1 MSKTTKKGSKEIRFE
16 EALTGLEKIVAQL
29 EGGDLPLDDALKL
42 FEEGVRLS
50 RFCSVKLDEAER
62 RIEILMK
69 GADGEWQAV
78 PFRGENE
85 DEFEDGTPRPGA

>member
-1 MSKTTKKGSKEIRFE
+1 MPKTTKKGSKDLRFE
-16 EALTGLEKIVAQL
+16 EALTGLERIVAQL

-50 RFCSVKLDEAER
+50 RFCGAKLDEAER

-78 PFRGENE
+78 PFRADGEDGVE
-85 DEFEDGTPRPGA
+85 DETPRDGQ

>member
-1 MSKTTKKGSKEIRFE
+1 MPKTTKKGSKEVRFE

-50 RFCSVKLDEAER
+50 RFCSAKLDEAER

-78 PFRGENE
+78 PFQDESEESVE
-85 DEFEDGTPRPGA
+85 DDTPREGA

>member
-1 MSKTTKKGSKEIRFE
+1 MPKTTKKGSKEIRFE

-50 RFCSVKLDEAER
+50 RFCSTKLEEAER

-69 GADGEWQAV
+69 GADGEWQAM
-78 PFRGENE
+78 PFHDESDENV
-85 DEFEDGTPRPGA
+85 EDGTPREGP

>member
-1 MSKTTKKGSKEIRFE
+1 MARTTKKGAKGLRFE
-16 EALTGLEKIVAQL
+16 EALAGLEKIVAQL

-50 RFCSVKLDEAER
+50 RFCSGKLDEAER

-69 GADGEWQAV
+69 GAEGEWEAE
-78 PFRGENE
+78 PFSQEGGEA
-85 DEFEDGTPRPGA
+85 DEEPGARDEP

>member
-16 EALTGLEKIVAQL
+16 EALSGLEKIVAQL
-29 EGGDLPLDDALKL
+29 EGGEIPLDDALQL

-50 RFCSVKLDEAER
+50 RFCSAKLDEAER

-69 GADGEWQAV
+69 GADGEWQAM
-78 PFRGENE
+78 PFQGENE
-85 DEFEDGTPRPGA
+85 EEVENGTPGQGA

>member
-1 MSKTTKKGSKEIRFE
+1 MPKTTKKGTKEIRFE
-16 EALTGLEKIVAQL
+16 EALTGLERIVAQL

-50 RFCSVKLDEAER
+50 RFCSTKLDEAER

-78 PFRGENE
+78 PFKGEGEEGLE
-85 DEFEDGTPRPGA
+85 DETPDEGL